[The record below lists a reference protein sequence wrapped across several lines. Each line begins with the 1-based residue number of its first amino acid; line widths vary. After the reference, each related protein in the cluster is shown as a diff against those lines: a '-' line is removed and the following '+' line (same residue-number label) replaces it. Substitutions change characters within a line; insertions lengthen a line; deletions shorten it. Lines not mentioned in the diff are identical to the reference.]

1 MNAVQEF
8 ISITPWTIIFQI
20 CNLLITIT
28 IVKKLLYKPVMNI
41 LAKRQ
46 QEIDTIYG
54 DADQAKSDAT
64 EMKNQ
69 YTEKLSHAREE
80 ADTIVRNAVQ
90 SAERKSEQIVTEARD
105 QAVYMKQK
113 AEQEIEQEKRK
124 AFADVKSELSGIAV
138 EIASKVVSREIDE
151 KDHVQL
157 VEDFIKNVGENS

>member
-1 MNAVQEF
+1 MVSQAMAAV
-8 ISITPWTIIFQI
+8 
-20 CNLLITIT
+20 
-28 IVKKLLYKPVMNI
+28 
-41 LAKRQ
+41 
-46 QEIDTIYG
+46 
-54 DADQAKSDAT
+54 
-64 EMKNQ
+64 Q

-90 SAERKSEQIVTEARD
+90 SAERKGEQIVAEARD

-113 AEQEIEQEKRK
+113 AEMEIEQEKRK
-124 AFADVKSELSGIAV
+124 AFADVKSEISGIAV

>member
-1 MNAVQEF
+1 MVQELV
-8 ISITPWTIIFQI
+8 SITPWTIIFQI
-20 CNLLITIT
+20 CNLFITIW

-46 QEIDTIYG
+46 EEVDTIYSE
-54 DADQAKSDAT
+54 ADQAKNDAT

-113 AEQEIEQEKRK
+113 AEMEIEQEKRK
-124 AFADVKSELSGIAV
+124 AFADVKSEISGIAV

>member
-1 MNAVQEF
+1 MVQELV
-8 ISITPWTIIFQI
+8 SITPWTIIFQI

>member
-1 MNAVQEF
+1 MVQELVT
-8 ISITPWTIIFQI
+8 ITPWTVIFQI
-20 CNLLITIT
+20 CNLFITIW

-41 LAKRQ
+41 LAKRH
-46 QEIDTIYG
+46 EEVDTIYSE
-54 DADQAKSDAT
+54 ADQAKNDAT

-80 ADTIVRNAVQ
+80 ADSIVRNAVQ
-90 SAERKSEQIVTEARD
+90 NAERKGEQIVAEAKD

-113 AEQEIEQEKRK
+113 AEMEIEQEKRK
-124 AFADVKSELSGIAV
+124 AFADVKSEISGIAV

>member
-1 MNAVQEF
+1 MVQELV
-8 ISITPWTIIFQI
+8 SITPWTIIFQI

-124 AFADVKSELSGIAV
+124 AFADVKSELSGIAL

>member
-1 MNAVQEF
+1 MVQELVT
-8 ISITPWTIIFQI
+8 ITPWTVIFQI
-20 CNLLITIT
+20 CNLFITIW

-46 QEIDTIYG
+46 EEVDTIYSE
-54 DADQAKSDAT
+54 ADQAKNDAT

-80 ADTIVRNAVQ
+80 ADSIVRNAVQ
-90 SAERKSEQIVTEARD
+90 NAERKGEQIVAEAKD

-113 AEQEIEQEKRK
+113 AEMEIEQEKRK
-124 AFADVKSELSGIAV
+124 AFADVKSEISGIAV

-151 KDHVQL
+151 KDYVQL

>member
-1 MNAVQEF
+1 MVQELVT
-8 ISITPWTIIFQI
+8 ITPWTVIFQI
-20 CNLLITIT
+20 CNLFITIW

-46 QEIDTIYG
+46 EEVDTIYSE
-54 DADQAKSDAT
+54 ADQAKNDAT

-90 SAERKSEQIVTEARD
+90 SAERKGEQIVAEAKD

-113 AEQEIEQEKRK
+113 AEMEIEQEKRK
-124 AFADVKSELSGIAV
+124 AFADVKSEISGIAV

>member
-1 MNAVQEF
+1 MVQELVT
-8 ISITPWTIIFQI
+8 ITPWTVIFQI
-20 CNLLITIT
+20 CNLFITIW
-28 IVKKLLYKPVMNI
+28 IVKKLLYKPVMNM

-46 QEIDTIYG
+46 EEVNTIYS
-54 DADQAKSDAT
+54 DADQAKNDAT
-64 EMKNQ
+64 ALKDQ

-90 SAERKSEQIVTEARD
+90 SAERKGEQIVAEARD

-113 AEQEIEQEKRK
+113 AEMEIEQEKRK
-124 AFADVKSELSGIAV
+124 AFADVKSEISGIAV

>member
-1 MNAVQEF
+1 MVQELV
-8 ISITPWTIIFQI
+8 SITPWTIIFQI

-80 ADTIVRNAVQ
+80 ADSIVRNAVQ
-90 SAERKSEQIVTEARD
+90 SAERKSEQIVTEAKD

>member
-1 MNAVQEF
+1 MVQELVT
-8 ISITPWTIIFQI
+8 ITPWTVIFQI
-20 CNLLITIT
+20 CNLFITIW

-46 QEIDTIYG
+46 EEVDTIYSE
-54 DADQAKSDAT
+54 ADQAKNDAT

-80 ADTIVRNAVQ
+80 ADSIVRNAVQ
-90 SAERKSEQIVTEARD
+90 NAERKGEQIVAEAKD

-113 AEQEIEQEKRK
+113 AEMEIEQEKRK
-124 AFADVKSELSGIAV
+124 AFADVKSEISGIAV

>member
-1 MNAVQEF
+1 MVQELV
-8 ISITPWTIIFQI
+8 SITPWTIIFQI
-20 CNLLITIT
+20 CNLFITIT

-80 ADTIVRNAVQ
+80 ADSIVRNAVQ